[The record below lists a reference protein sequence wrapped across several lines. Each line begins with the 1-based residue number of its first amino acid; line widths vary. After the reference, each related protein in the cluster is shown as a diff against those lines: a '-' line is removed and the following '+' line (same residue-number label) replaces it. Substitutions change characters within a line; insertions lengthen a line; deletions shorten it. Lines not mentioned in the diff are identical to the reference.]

1 MLFRSAKLGEY
12 INEEYPFYS
21 EADIVVETRN
31 ERVENTVRHVISA
44 INRFYDSEYK
54 RKD

>member
-1 MLFRSAKLGEY
+1 MAGGSSVGEQVASGDG
-12 INEEYPFYS
+12 I
-21 EADIVVETRN
+21 ADIVVETRN

-44 INRFYDSEYK
+44 INRFYDNEYK